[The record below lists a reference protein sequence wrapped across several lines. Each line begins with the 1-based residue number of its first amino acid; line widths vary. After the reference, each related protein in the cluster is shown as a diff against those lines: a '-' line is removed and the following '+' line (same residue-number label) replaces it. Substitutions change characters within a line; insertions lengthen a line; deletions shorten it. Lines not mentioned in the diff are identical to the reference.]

1 VHVVFLIVIDSM
13 SKWVTCDNLIKQQPG
28 GHLLGLQLARERK
41 SGGPLRRNADTLVAA
56 ELQAKLVQAQ
66 RRLVALERQAQEQH
80 ANAVS
85 SCTR

>member
-1 VHVVFLIVIDSM
+1 MYVAFLIAIDSM
-13 SKWVTCDNLIKQQPG
+13 SKCVTCDSPIKQQPG
-28 GHLLGLQLARERK
+28 GHLIGLQLARERK
-41 SGGPLRRNADTLVAA
+41 SGGPLRRNAENLVAA

-80 ANAVS
+80 ANAA

>member
-1 VHVVFLIVIDSM
+1 M
-13 SKWVTCDNLIKQQPG
+13 NKCVTCDRLIKQQPG

-41 SGGPLRRNADTLVAA
+41 SGSPLRRKADNLVAA

-80 ANAVS
+80 AHAVS